1 LKSTQTREVT
11 TANRKVLPLPSGKR
25 LAGVT
30 NRNINDATAKL
41 NQVNQSTREIASQGG
56 FAAFFQKGRN
66 IRRLAE
72 HIEVMT
78 NVQQITLDLMVL
90 TMNGLAITKRDYNT
104 LTNLMEK
111 LGSDDSIDKHTRDFV
126 NNARRLF
133 SSNREIRSTIDNLV
147 SSHNEMID
155 IVELMQKQAS
165 DSRQSQSEILD
176 QLQSRIDTNEVSLRE
191 CTDKH
196 TKGLAV
202 VTKRVEILQKE
213 SKGALDSLNG
223 VINKRLDGFNEEI
236 NSLVSSHN
244 EMIDIVE
251 LMQKQASDSRQS
263 QSEILD
269 QLQSR
274 IDTNEVSLRECTDK
288 HTNGLA
294 VVTKRV
300 ETLQE
305 ESKGALD
312 SLNGVINKRL
322 DGLNEDINSSNLAHI
337 EFRTEVEKRSASSKS
352 ELHKF
357 RSEIAH
363 LQKRSNIMTIIIIAI
378 IGALVSI
385 LISI

>member
-1 LKSTQTREVT
+1 MKSTQTREVT

-196 TKGLAV
+196 T
-202 VTKRVEILQKE
+202 
-213 SKGALDSLNG
+213 
-223 VINKRLDGFNEEI
+223 
-236 NSLVSSHN
+236 
-244 EMIDIVE
+244 
-251 LMQKQASDSRQS
+251 
-263 QSEILD
+263 
-269 QLQSR
+269 
-274 IDTNEVSLRECTDK
+274 
-288 HTNGLA
+288 NGLA

-385 LISI
+385 LISV